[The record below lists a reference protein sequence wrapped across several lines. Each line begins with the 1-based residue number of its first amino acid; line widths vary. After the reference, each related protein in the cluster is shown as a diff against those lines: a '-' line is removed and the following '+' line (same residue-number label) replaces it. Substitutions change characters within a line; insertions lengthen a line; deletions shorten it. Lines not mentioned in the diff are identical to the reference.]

1 MVVGVVMKSARSPIS
16 VVITAALISALTLI
30 SAPAAQAGACDS
42 YLSAMASALSRGDTY
57 AAASAQNAYN
67 QCQAAAQAAANAA
80 AAAQA
85 AAAAE
90 ARAAAERAAAQQAA
104 ILAAQQAA
112 QQAAASAA
120 NAAAAAAAAAA
131 ARPAGGSSVS
141 VPAPAAVQ
149 TPVHSTSSASPS
161 ATPGAAASCVTPV
174 DPNLRGFYNNSTI
187 TYSWTPTP
195 GATYTYRFEKAE
207 KNIVDAVKE
216 DRTTGTSFSFPNT
229 NEDPGAWATSF
240 VLSVDV
246 SGACNSAITKR
257 TLAMAVNSHK
267 PGAAPTGG
275 QAAVDSTG
283 KATKVIPVTSTT
295 TGTANS
301 SGTVARKPQVRCVSR
316 KTFEIKNFALKTC
329 PTGFIKR

>member
-1 MVVGVVMKSARSPIS
+1 MVVGVVMKSARAPIS
-16 VVITAALISALTLI
+16 VVITAALISALALI

-42 YLSAMASALSRGDTY
+42 YLSAIASALSRGDTY

-80 AAAQA
+80 AAQQA
-85 AAAAE
+85 AAAAA

-112 QQAAASAA
+112 QEAAASAA
-120 NAAAAAAAAAA
+120 NAAAAAAAAA
-131 ARPAGGSSVS
+131 ARPAGGSSVN
-141 VPAPAAVQ
+141 VPAPAVVQ
-149 TPVHSTSSASPS
+149 TPVQNTSSAAPS
-161 ATPGAAASCVTPV
+161 ATSGSAASCVTPV

-216 DRTTGTSFSFPNT
+216 DRTTSTSFSFPNT
-229 NEDPGAWATSF
+229 NDDPGAWATSF

-246 SGACNSAITKR
+246 AGACNSAATKR

-283 KATKVIPVTSTT
+283 KATKVMPVSSTT
-295 TGTANS
+295 TANS